1 MRTDAQRIAKY
12 NARLLSSLIDPT
24 LSAMF
29 TQQKANFASHASAFY
44 IKQQALRVIINAQAV
59 PPWAVFGIEAFNGE
73 MYKYSKQYAGAM
85 LDLRA
90 LMLCNKWGDVAH
102 LGVAL
107 RPLLVDISL
116 ALYGAVVV

>member
-12 NARLLSSLIDPT
+12 NARVLSSLIDPT

-29 TQQKANFASHASAFY
+29 TQQKANYASHASAFY
-44 IKQQALRVIINAQAV
+44 IKQQALRVIINAQAI
-59 PPWAVFGIEAFNGE
+59 PPWAVLGIEAFNGE

-85 LDLRA
+85 LDSRA

-107 RPLLVDISL
+107 RPLLIDISL

>member
-1 MRTDAQRIAKY
+1 MRTDSQRIAKY

-24 LSAMF
+24 LSGVFAL
-29 TQQKANFASHASAFY
+29 QKANYAAHTSAFY
-44 IKQQALRVIINAQAV
+44 IKQQALRVIINAQAL
-59 PPWAVFGIEAFNGE
+59 PPWAVFGVEAFHGE

-102 LGVAL
+102 LGVAW

>member
-12 NARLLSSLIDPT
+12 NARMLSSLVDPT
-24 LSAMF
+24 LSAVN
-29 TQQKANFASHASAFY
+29 TLQKARYAAHASSFY
-44 IKQQALRVIINAQAV
+44 IKQQALRVIINAQSL
-59 PPWAVFGIEAFNGE
+59 PPWAVFGVEAFNGE

-90 LMLCNKWGDVAH
+90 LMLCNKWGDASH
-102 LGVAL
+102 LGAAL

>member
-29 TQQKANFASHASAFY
+29 TQQKANYATYASAFY
-44 IKQQALRVIINAQAV
+44 TKQQALRIILNAQAI
-59 PPWAVFGIEAFNGE
+59 PPWAVLGIEAFNGE

-85 LDLRA
+85 LESRA
-90 LMLCNKWGDVAH
+90 LMLCNKWGDASH
-102 LGVAL
+102 LGPAL
-107 RPLLVDISL
+107 RPLLVDICL

>member
-12 NARLLSSLIDPT
+12 NARVLSSLIDPT

-44 IKQQALRVIINAQAV
+44 VKQQALRVIINAQAI
-59 PPWAVFGIEAFNGE
+59 PPWAVFGIEAFHGE
-73 MYKYSKQYAGAM
+73 LYKYSKQYAGAM

-102 LGVAL
+102 LGAAL
-107 RPLLVDISL
+107 RPVLVDISL

>member
-1 MRTDAQRIAKY
+1 MRTSSQRIAKY
-12 NARLLSSLIDPT
+12 NARMLSSLIDPT
-24 LSAMF
+24 LAA
-29 TQQKANFASHASAFY
+29 TNALQRANFATHTNSFY
-44 IKQQALRVIINAQAV
+44 TKQMALRVIINAQSI

-73 MYKYSKQYAGAM
+73 LYKYSKQYAGAM

-90 LMLCNKWGDVAH
+90 LMLCNKWGDTAH
-102 LGVAL
+102 LGAAL

>member
-24 LSAMF
+24 LSAMS
-29 TQQKANFASHASAFY
+29 TLQKANYAAHASTFY
-44 IKQQALRVIINAQAV
+44 TKQQALRVIINAQSV
-59 PPWAVFGIEAFNGE
+59 PPWAVLGIEAFNGE
-73 MYKYSKQYAGAM
+73 LYKYSKQYAGAM

-107 RPLLVDISL
+107 RPLLLDISL

>member
-12 NARLLSSLIDPT
+12 NARVLSSLIDPT

-29 TQQKANFASHASAFY
+29 TQQKANYAAHASAFY
-44 IKQQALRVIINAQAV
+44 TKQQALRIIINAQTI
-59 PPWAVFGIEAFNGE
+59 PPWAVLGIEAFNGE

-85 LDLRA
+85 LDSRA
-90 LMLCNKWGDVAH
+90 LMLCNKWGDASH
-102 LGVAL
+102 LGAAL
-107 RPLLVDISL
+107 RPLLIDISL

>member
-24 LSAMF
+24 LSAMS
-29 TQQKANFASHASAFY
+29 TLQKANYAAHASAFY
-44 IKQQALRVIINAQAV
+44 TKQQALRVIINAQSV
-59 PPWAVFGIEAFNGE
+59 PPWAVLGFEAFNGE
-73 MYKYSKQYAGAM
+73 LYKYSKQYAGAM

-107 RPLLVDISL
+107 RPLLLDISL

>member
-1 MRTDAQRIAKY
+1 MRTDAQRIARY

-24 LSAMF
+24 LSAMS
-29 TQQKANFASHASAFY
+29 TQQKANYASHASAFY
-44 IKQQALRVIINAQAV
+44 IKQQALRIIINAQSV
-59 PPWAVFGIEAFNGE
+59 PPWAVLGIEAFNGE
-73 MYKYSKQYAGAM
+73 LYKYSKQYAGAM

>member
-1 MRTDAQRIAKY
+1 MRTDAQRITRY

-24 LSAMF
+24 LSVMF
-29 TQQKANFASHASAFY
+29 TQQKANYASHASAFY
-44 IKQQALRVIINAQAV
+44 IKQQALRIIINAQSV
-59 PPWAVFGIEAFNGE
+59 PPWAVLGIEAFNGE
-73 MYKYSKQYAGAM
+73 LYKYSKQYAGAM

>member
-44 IKQQALRVIINAQAV
+44 IKQQALRVIINAQAI
-59 PPWAVFGIEAFNGE
+59 PPWAVFGIEAFHGE
-73 MYKYSKQYAGAM
+73 LYKYSKQYAGAM

-107 RPLLVDISL
+107 RPLLIDISL

>member
-12 NARLLSSLIDPT
+12 NARMLSSLVDPT
-24 LSAMF
+24 LSVMF
-29 TQQKANFASHASAFY
+29 TQQKANYASHASAFY

-59 PPWAVFGIEAFNGE
+59 PPWAVLGIEAFNGE
-73 MYKYSKQYAGAM
+73 LYKYSKQYAGAM

-107 RPLLVDISL
+107 RPLLIDISL

>member
-1 MRTDAQRIAKY
+1 MRTDSQRIAKY
-12 NARLLSSLIDPT
+12 NARMLSSLIDPT
-24 LSAMF
+24 LSAVNTM
-29 TQQKANFASHASAFY
+29 QKANYAAYTSAFY
-44 IKQQALRVIINAQAV
+44 IKQQALRVIINAQAI

-73 MYKYSKQYAGAM
+73 MYKYSEQYAGAM

-102 LGVAL
+102 LGAGL

-116 ALYGAVVV
+116 TLYGAVVV

>member
-1 MRTDAQRIAKY
+1 MRTDAQRIARY

-24 LSAMF
+24 LSAMS
-29 TQQKANFASHASAFY
+29 TQQKANYASHTSAFY
-44 IKQQALRVIINAQAV
+44 IKQQALRVIINAQAI
-59 PPWAVFGIEAFNGE
+59 PPWAVFGIEAFHGE
-73 MYKYSKQYAGAM
+73 LYKYSKQYAGAM

>member
-1 MRTDAQRIAKY
+1 MRTDAQRIARY

-44 IKQQALRVIINAQAV
+44 IKQQALRVIINAQAI
-59 PPWAVFGIEAFNGE
+59 PPWAVFGIEAFHGE
-73 MYKYSKQYAGAM
+73 LYKYSKQYAGAM

>member
-44 IKQQALRVIINAQAV
+44 IKQQALRVIINAQAI
-59 PPWAVFGIEAFNGE
+59 PPWAVFGIEAFHGE
-73 MYKYSKQYAGAM
+73 LYKYSKQYAGAM

>member
-1 MRTDAQRIAKY
+1 
-12 NARLLSSLIDPT
+12 
-24 LSAMF
+24 MF

-44 IKQQALRVIINAQAV
+44 IKQQALRVIINAQAI
-59 PPWAVFGIEAFNGE
+59 PPWAVFGIEAFHGE
-73 MYKYSKQYAGAM
+73 LYKYSKQYAGAM

-107 RPLLVDISL
+107 RPLLIDISL

>member
-12 NARLLSSLIDPT
+12 NARMLSSLVDPT
-24 LSAMF
+24 LSAVNAL
-29 TQQKANFASHASAFY
+29 QKANFAAYVSPFY
-44 IKQQALRVIINAQAV
+44 IKQQALRVIINAQAI
-59 PPWAVFGIEAFNGE
+59 PPWAVFGVEAFNGE

-85 LDLRA
+85 LDARA
-90 LMLCNKWGDVAH
+90 LMLCNKWGDASH
-102 LGVAL
+102 LGAAL